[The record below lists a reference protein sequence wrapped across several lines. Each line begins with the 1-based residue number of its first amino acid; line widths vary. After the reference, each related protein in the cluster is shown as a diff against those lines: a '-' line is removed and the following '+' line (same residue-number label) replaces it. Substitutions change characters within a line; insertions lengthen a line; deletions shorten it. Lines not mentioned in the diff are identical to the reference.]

1 MNRKLITYLDA
12 VEGYVNSITR
22 DIMNGETHYPVAIE
36 DDEGPFNRF
45 IPLPSPQRA
54 GTETQKRD
62 YARMKALE
70 LVEKIKGYGEAGPLD
85 YDTFSTKA

>member
-1 MNRKLITYLDA
+1 MNRKLIAYLDA

-22 DIMNGETHYPVAIE
+22 AILNDE
-36 DDEGPFNRF
+36 GMYALAMQDDEGPFNRF
-45 IPLPSPQRA
+45 LRLPSPQRA

-70 LVEKIKGYGEAGPLD
+70 IVEKIKGYGEAGPLD

>member
-1 MNRKLITYLDA
+1 MNRKLIAYLDA

-22 DIMNGETHYPVAIE
+22 AILNDE
-36 DDEGPFNRF
+36 GMYALAMQDDEGPFNRF
-45 IPLPSPQRA
+45 LRIPSPQRA

-70 LVEKIKGYGEAGPLD
+70 LVEQIKGYGEAGPLD
-85 YDTFSTKA
+85 YDTFHTKA